1 MKKHIQKI
9 AIAVLIFCAK
19 MNSIAA
25 DGPPSLMTY
34 QGHLVDALGQ
44 PVGADQPTA
53 KTIQFR
59 IYTAETGGEVKY
71 AEEQTVTVDKGYFS
85 VLLGQGSAIPGEPGP
100 PSTPSRPPCRSA
112 R

>member
-1 MKKHIQKI
+1 
-9 AIAVLIFCAK
+9 
-19 MNSIAA
+19 
-25 DGPPSLMTY
+25 MTY

-85 VLLGQGSAIPGEPGP
+85 VLLGQGSAIPESQVLRILHSQALFLMTMKMVFLMEINPISVLLGLEWMV
-100 PSTPSRPPCRSA
+100 
-112 R
+112 